1 MVSLFAHLVL
11 GIAITAWIIRANR
24 HIFARPAT
32 GPLFTPLELTY
43 YAAGVAATVIGY
55 YFNHQFVVEEAVTGG
70 NPFWGPGS
78 WQQYIMLGYDN
89 PAASSASQDYTILSL
104 VLLPVFVIVDGLR
117 RGIRRSWLFFAVILF
132 TSTAFG
138 LALYFATIER
148 QRRHEK
154 AGQSAERV
162 PTDA

>member
-1 MVSLFAHLVL
+1 MISLIAHLL
-11 GIAITAWIIRANR
+11 
-24 HIFARPAT
+24 
-32 GPLFTPLELTY
+32 L
-43 YAAGVAATVIGY
+43 GVAATVWLLRSNRQIFSKVRGGPAFSKLEIVYLLTGLLIIPVCY

-89 PAASSASQDYTILSL
+89 PAASSASQDYTIISL